1 MTEPSG
7 IKPSLHGADG
17 ELVKVAGAQNQAE
30 AEFVQGL
37 LLAEG
42 VPSILRR
49 SPGFDVPDFLAA
61 GPRDVLVP
69 AWAEP
74 TARDV
79 LLQTDPQPDV

>member
-1 MTEPSG
+1 MTEPIG
-7 IKPSLHGADG
+7 IKPSLHSADG
-17 ELVKVAGAQNQAE
+17 ELVKVAGAQNQVE

-37 LLAEG
+37 LLQHG
-42 VPSILRR
+42 VPSLLRR

-74 TARDV
+74 AARDA
-79 LLQTDPQPDV
+79 LLQADPKPDE